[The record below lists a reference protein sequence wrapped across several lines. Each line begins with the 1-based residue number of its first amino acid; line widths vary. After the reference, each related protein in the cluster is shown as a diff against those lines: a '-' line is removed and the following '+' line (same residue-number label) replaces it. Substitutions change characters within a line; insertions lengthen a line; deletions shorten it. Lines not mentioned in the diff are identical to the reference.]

1 MVVEEDMDGAVER
14 LAVVEDV
21 RVELRKVVEEKV
33 VLEELRE
40 VEVVRVEVWLD
51 QARMEQVRVYKREME
66 SRWWW
71 WKW

>member
-21 RVELRKVVEEKV
+21 RVEVRKVVEEKA
-33 VLEELRE
+33 VLGELRE

-51 QARMEQVRVYKREME
+51 QARMEQVRVFKREME

-71 WKW
+71 